1 MPRGFDKGNMMA
13 KKIVHVVV
21 GVIKADNTL
30 FICKRPDDK
39 HQGGLWE
46 FPGGKV
52 EAGETVFTAL
62 KRELQEEVGLTINS
76 SSELMVIEHDYGDKC
91 VKLDVH
97 LVTDFIGQAHGAEGQ
112 QSAWVAIAHLDE
124 YNFPA
129 ANVEIIEKIKTQC

>member
-1 MPRGFDKGNMMA
+1 MT
-13 KKIVHVVV
+13 KKIVHVAV
-21 GVIKADNTL
+21 GVIKANNAL

-52 EAGETVFTAL
+52 ESGESVFEAL
-62 KRELQEEVGLTINS
+62 KRELHEEVALTIHS
-76 SSELMVIEHDYGDKC
+76 SNELMLIEHDYGDKC

-97 LVTDFIGQAHGAEGQ
+97 LVTEFEGNAHGAEGQ
-112 QSAWVAIAHLDE
+112 KSAWVDLDKLDE

-129 ANVEIIEKIKTQC
+129 ANVEIINKLKSLY

>member
-1 MPRGFDKGNMMA
+1 MA
-13 KKIVHVVV
+13 KKIVHVAV
-21 GVIKADNTL
+21 GVIKAGNTL

-52 EAGETVFTAL
+52 ESGESVFEAL
-62 KRELQEEVGLTINS
+62 KRELHEEVALTINS

-91 VKLDVH
+91 VKLAVH
-97 LVTDFIGQAHGAEGQ
+97 LVTDFSGDAHGAEGQ
-112 QSAWVAIAHLDE
+112 KSAWVEIAKLDE

-129 ANVEIIEKIKTQC
+129 ANVDIINKVKSLG

>member
-1 MPRGFDKGNMMA
+1 MT
-13 KKIVHVVV
+13 KKIIHVAV
-21 GVIKADNTL
+21 GVIKAGNTL

-52 EAGETVFTAL
+52 ESGETVFEAL
-62 KRELQEEVGLTINS
+62 KRELIEEVALTIHS
-76 SSELMVIEHDYGDKC
+76 SSQLMVIEHDYGDKC

-97 LVTDFIGQAHGAEGQ
+97 VVTDFSGDAHGAEGQ
-112 QSAWVAIAHLDE
+112 LSAWVAIDKLSE

-129 ANVEIIEKIKTQC
+129 ANVEIIEKIKTQF